1 MSFLVEIDRGAYA
14 DNALQKFTASSSQ
27 FDLDNAR
34 AMMWLSQLAYET
46 ADRDKV
52 KSILDAWQLTL
63 PVFIANNPAT
73 GLPPESACV
82 VGAAGRGAT
91 CFAFAGS
98 DPLKFEDWITDFTVI
113 KSPTDLHS
121 GFQDAVE
128 SVWGQIKPVIE
139 QRPATG
145 QALFFTGHSLGGA
158 LAIVAA
164 ERAMRELNATATA
177 VYTFGSPRT
186 GGQEFFDRY
195 TPGLGDLTF
204 RLVHGNDLVAT
215 VPPTLRGAFLHVGCS
230 VQCPSGGHFD
240 QQTPIDPRGE
250 NKPDIGKSAL
260 QAGLAAIFGFA
271 ALHPFSSVGPRLLDR
286 LATFLPPM
294 VRDHI
299 PANYFRALSI
309 PLQ

>member
-1 MSFLVEIDRGAYA
+1 MSFLVEIDRGSYPP
-14 DNALQKFTASSSQ
+14 NALDAFTAGAP
-27 FDLDNAR
+27 FTVEDAR
-34 AMMWLSQLAYET
+34 AMMWMAQLAYET
-46 ADRDKV
+46 GDQGKV
-52 KSILDAWQLTL
+52 TDILRAWQMTL
-63 PVFIANNPAT
+63 RELVSNDPVT
-73 GLPPESACV
+73 GLPPHSACV
-82 VGAAGRGAT
+82 VAAGGHNAT
-91 CFAFAGS
+91 VISFSGT
-98 DPLKFEDWITDFTVI
+98 DPLKIEDWITDFTVI

-121 GFQDAVE
+121 GFQDAIT
-128 SVWGQIKPVIE
+128 SVWDRIRPVIQ
-139 QRPATG
+139 QRPPTE

-164 ERAMRELNATATA
+164 ERAMRELNTTATA

-204 RLVHGNDLVAT
+204 RLVHGADIVPT
-215 VPPTLRGAFLHVGCS
+215 VPPTLRGGFLHVGRS

-240 QQTPIDPRGE
+240 QQTPIDLRDE
-250 NKPDIGKSAL
+250 NKPDIVKSAL

-286 LATFLPPM
+286 LAAFLPSM